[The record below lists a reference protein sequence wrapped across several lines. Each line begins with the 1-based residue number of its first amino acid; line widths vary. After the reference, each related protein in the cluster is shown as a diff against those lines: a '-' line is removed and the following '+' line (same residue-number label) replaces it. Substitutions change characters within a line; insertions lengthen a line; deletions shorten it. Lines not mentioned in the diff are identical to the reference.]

1 MENVIF
7 DLVPRKSPLIKK
19 RLSWFLPKVYVV
31 LLAENDQ
38 VSKQLSIFNYILN
51 LVINFKLLSSETT
64 ATKERR
70 HTEQISEI
78 ITNIGLES
86 VVVKQLNQNQ

>member
-19 RLSWFLPKVYVV
+19 RLSWFLPKVYVL

-38 VSKQLSIFNYILN
+38 VSKKLSIFNYISN
-51 LVINFKLLSSETT
+51 LVINFKLLSFETT
-64 ATKERR
+64 VTKERR

-78 ITNIGLES
+78 IANIT
-86 VVVKQLNQNQ
+86 VCF

>member
-1 MENVIF
+1 MENILF

-51 LVINFKLLSSETT
+51 LVINFKLLSFETI

-78 ITNIGLES
+78 ITNITVGF
-86 VVVKQLNQNQ
+86 